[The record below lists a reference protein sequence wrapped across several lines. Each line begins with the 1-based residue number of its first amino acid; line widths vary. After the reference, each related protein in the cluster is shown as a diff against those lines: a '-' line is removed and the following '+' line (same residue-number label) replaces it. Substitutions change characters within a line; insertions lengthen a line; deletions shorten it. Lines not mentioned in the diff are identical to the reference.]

1 MPNYSGVSTDELAGV
16 KVDTVVNGS
25 SSPVISVSPTGS
37 PFTYTAPAYGTLNI
51 SGGTVSQVAIK
62 RGGVST
68 NLGGVVGH
76 FLASKGDQY
85 VITYSVAPTLSFIPN

>member
-1 MPNYSGVSTDELAGV
+1 M
-16 KVDTVVNGS
+16 
-25 SSPVISVSPTGS
+25 
-37 PFTYTAPAYGTLNI
+37 
-51 SGGTVSQVAIK
+51 SQVAIK